1 MSNRASYMEGF
12 APRDGQ
18 PLYPELR
25 NGCVGE
31 WVPCLGPTGSTLR
44 DWSGYGNHSTDVSVS
59 QWGVSDGRHRTG
71 FTGSE
76 SYTIPHA
83 AQLLPSTALSVMVF
97 ARVNSLTGNPF
108 LIDKNFNSSFFMQLY
123 GTNQIEFGAVFSAG
137 GYVDSGTNAYSL
149 STPQCFIGT
158 FNSVQDTIRIYINGI
173 QKAVS
178 TSATAAMPSGTGAIR
193 IGRQQSVAQGFLN
206 GSIYEIRI
214 YSRELSQKEAALL
227 SLRPGISQ
235 ELAPRRR
242 SSVQVVTGNR
252 RRRLLVG
259 AGS

>member
-1 MSNRASYMEGF
+1 MILPASYSNGF

-18 PLYPELR
+18 PLYPELWR
-25 NGCVGE
+25 GCVGA
-31 WVPCLGPTGSTLR
+31 WNPCLGPTGLTLR

-59 QWGVSDGRHRTG
+59 QWGVSEGKYRTG

-97 ARVNSLTGNPF
+97 ARVNNLTGNPF
-108 LIDKNFNSSFFMQLY
+108 LIDKNFSTSFYMQLY

-137 GYVDSGTNAYSL
+137 GYVNSGTNAYSL
-149 STPQCFIGT
+149 NTPQCFIGT
-158 FNSVQDTIRIYINGI
+158 FNSVQDTIRVYINGI
-173 QKAVS
+173 QTVVS
-178 TSATAAMPSGTGAIR
+178 TSATAAMPSGTGTIR
-193 IGRQQSVAQGFLN
+193 VGRQQSAVQSFLN

-214 YSRELSQKEAALL
+214 YSRELSQQEAALL

-242 SSVQVVTGNR
+242 SSVQVAGFNR
-252 RRRLLVG
+252 RRRLLIG
-259 AGS
+259 ASS